1 MKIALKYGMIIT
13 VGIMAWTIIAHTL
26 VPNPQSSIH
35 NLGAFS
41 FFNLLH
47 FAGIYLGIKELE
59 REKRQK
65 PTFKEGVKQG
75 VEISFIYAV
84 GAALFFV
91 GVLFVIGTKWM
102 TGEAVHPSEPIWVI
116 GLQAFGGL
124 VILTMIFGLVYS
136 TLISFF
142 LAKRMS
148 DNA

>member
-1 MKIALKYGMIIT
+1 
-13 VGIMAWTIIAHTL
+13 MA
-26 VPNPQSSIH
+26 
-35 NLGAFS
+35 
-41 FFNLLH
+41 
-47 FAGIYLGIKELE
+47 E
-59 REKRQK
+59 RS
-65 PTFKEGVKQG
+65 FKEGVKQG

-102 TGEAVHPSEPIWVI
+102 AGEAVHPNEPMWLL

>member
-26 VPNPQSSIH
+26 VPNPKSSIH

-59 REKRQK
+59 REKMQK

-102 TGEAVHPSEPIWVI
+102 AGEAVHPNEPMWLL